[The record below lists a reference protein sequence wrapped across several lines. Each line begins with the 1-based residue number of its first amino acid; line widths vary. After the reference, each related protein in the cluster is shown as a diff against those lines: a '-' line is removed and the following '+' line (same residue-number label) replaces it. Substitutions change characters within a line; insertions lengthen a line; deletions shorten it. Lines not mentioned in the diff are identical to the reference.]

1 MQDRILT
8 DWLDNYLVYTHNSEP
23 SEMYRLWSGIS
34 VISGVLQRKCK
45 LDWGELVFYPNL
57 YTILVGPPAAR
68 KGTAMN
74 QAFPFLENLNIK
86 IAAESIT
93 REALIQE
100 LKNSNDNDLDIKT
113 GKMHFHSS
121 LTIWAQELTVFLG
134 YSNLQLLSDLTDWY
148 DCRNK
153 WTYRTKNMGTD
164 EIVGVYVNLFGAT
177 TPDLLRSTMPL
188 DAIGGGL
195 TSRMI
200 FVYEWDK
207 EKLVVYTGLTN
218 KEKQIKENLYIDLER
233 IRMLSGTFRT
243 TPDVIDIWAQWYT
256 YQENNPP
263 FRDSRFNSYF
273 QRRGNHIMKLAM
285 ICSASRTSNMI
296 ITGDDFNRAIN
307 ILNRTEKKMSQT
319 FSGVGKA
326 SHADVLTKVYTDL
339 RFAGKEGMK
348 YSELLAIYRD
358 DADDWIM
365 DKIIKTLK
373 AMKYIETIING
384 DDTTII
390 ALKLDDGD

>member
-1 MQDRILT
+1 MGDRILD
-8 DWLDNYLVYTHNSEP
+8 DWLANYLVMTDNSEP
-23 SEMYRLWSGIS
+23 SAMYRLWSGIS

-57 YTILVGPPAAR
+57 YTVLVGPPAAR

-74 QAFPFLENLNIK
+74 QAFSFLEDLNIK

-100 LKNSNDNDLDIKT
+100 LKNSNDNDLDINT

-134 YSNLQLLSDLTDWY
+134 YNNLQLLSDLTDWY

-200 FVYEWDK
+200 FVFEWDK
-207 EKLVVYTGLTN
+207 EKLVVYTGLTE
-218 KEKQIKENLYIDLER
+218 KERQIKKDLSMDLEK
-233 IRMLSGTFRT
+233 IRMLSGTFKT
-243 TPDVIDIWAQWYT
+243 TSDVLQIWAEWYT
-256 YQENNPP
+256 EQEKNPP
-263 FRDSRFNSYF
+263 FRDSRFNGYF

-285 ICSASRTSNMI
+285 VCSASRTSDMI
-296 ITGDDFNRAIN
+296 ITGDDFYRAID
-307 ILNRTEKKMSQT
+307 ILNRTEKKMPHT

-326 SHADVLTKVYTDL
+326 SHADTLSKVYTDL
-339 RFAGKEGMK
+339 RMAGDEGMK
-348 YSELLAIYRD
+348 YSELLSIYRD
-358 DADDWIM
+358 DADSFIM
-365 DKIIKTLK
+365 DKIITSLK
-373 AMKYIETIING
+373 AMKYIDVIVGNK
-384 DDTTII
+384 DTTIR
-390 ALKLDDGD
+390 ALKLEE